1 MGGGDAPSAVQGL
14 QEHLPSASS
23 IHLSYSFPFVYFP
36 PHLCQFRLGFCDLQ
50 SWVLKS
56 YRALSAF
63 LVLSLITH
71 LSEFCFGQAW
81 LISLWKDLLL
91 AFCTFMNFFL
101 LFSKMP
107 SSPSFFQTWFKS
119 YFFCE
124 VFPEHTSWFFTTLEL
139 NLYHNNCLN
148 NLRMNHIVL
157 PCIISSIVIL
167 KDCLTFYVLHS
178 QPEPQLLNF
187 FCIPLKMTYRK

>member
-14 QEHLPSASS
+14 QEHLPSAAS

-56 YRALSAF
+56 YRALSTF
-63 LVLSLITH
+63 LVLSLITFLNSVLDKH
-71 LSEFCFGQAW
+71 DSFPYEKIFCWPFAHSW
-81 LISLWKDLLL
+81 I
-91 AFCTFMNFFL
+91 FL

-178 QPEPQLLNF
+178 QPEPKLLNF

>member
-14 QEHLPSASS
+14 QEHLPSAAS

-91 AFCTFMNFFL
+91 AFCTFMNFFYSSLKCPPL
-101 LFSKMP
+101 LPFSRP
-107 SSPSFFQTWFKS
+107 G
-119 YFFCE
+119 
-124 VFPEHTSWFFTTLEL
+124 L
-139 NLYHNNCLN
+139 NLTFSVKCFLN
-148 NLRMNHIVL
+148 TLVGFLLHWN
-157 PCIISSIVIL
+157 
-167 KDCLTFYVLHS
+167 LTFIITIV
-178 QPEPQLLNF
+178 
-187 FCIPLKMTYRK
+187 